1 MNFDKHMA
9 RVRKIKRKLAE
20 RYETDESK
28 VVWMGDD
35 RYTVITSEASY
46 VVADNGFVRQEE
58 ILKFIRQKWNKN
70 TRTIVEKII

>member
-1 MNFDKHMA
+1 MNFDEHMV
-9 RVRKIKRKLAE
+9 RVGKIKRKLAE

-46 VVADNGFVRQEE
+46 VVADNGCVGAEPH
-58 ILKFIRQKWNKN
+58 ILWRNLK
-70 TRTIVEKII
+70 